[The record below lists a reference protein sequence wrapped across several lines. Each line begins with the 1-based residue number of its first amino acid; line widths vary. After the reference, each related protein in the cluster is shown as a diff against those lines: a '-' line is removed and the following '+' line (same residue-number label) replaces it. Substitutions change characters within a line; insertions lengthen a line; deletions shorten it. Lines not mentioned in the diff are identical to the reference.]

1 MPPVSSVSRRASIV
15 IALFSSGGN
24 RRYSATTPPFW
35 NAPFALVW
43 CSRVLSTLALHMQN
57 VAVGWQL
64 YSLTG
69 SALDLGLVGLA
80 QFLPTVVLTL
90 VVGQVADRY

>member
-1 MPPVSSVSRRASIV
+1 M
-15 IALFSSGGN
+15 
-24 RRYSATTPPFW
+24 
-35 NAPFALVW
+35 W

-69 SALDLGLVGLA
+69 SPLDLGLVGLA
-80 QFLPTVVLTL
+80 QFVPTAVLTL
-90 VVGQVADRY
+90 VVGQVADRYDRRRVVVVLSLIHI